1 MVAVLVAKVA
11 CSSYKIALF
20 EVMMVVMMVMV
31 MVLMAKAAGSI
42 QNYRLT
48 FFEASLRAE
57 P

>member
-1 MVAVLVAKVA
+1 MVTVLVAKVA
-11 CSSYKIALF
+11 GSSYKIALF
-20 EVMMVVMMVMV
+20 EVMMVVMMV

>member
-1 MVAVLVAKVA
+1 MVTVLVAQA
-11 CSSYKIALF
+11 AGTSYKIALF
-20 EVMMVVMMVMV
+20 EVIMIMVVMMV

>member
-1 MVAVLVAKVA
+1 MAAKVA
-11 CSSYKIALF
+11 GSSYKIALF
-20 EVMMVVMMVMV
+20 EVIMEIMVVMMV
-31 MVLMAKAAGSI
+31 MVLMAKAVGSI

>member
-1 MVAVLVAKVA
+1 MVTVLVAKVA
-11 CSSYKIALF
+11 GSSYKIALF
-20 EVMMVVMMVMV
+20 EVMMMV

-42 QNYRLT
+42 QNYRPT

>member
-1 MVAVLVAKVA
+1 MVAVLAAKVA
-11 CSSYKIALF
+11 GSSYKIALF
-20 EVMMVVMMVMV
+20 EVMMVVMV
-31 MVLMAKAAGSI
+31 MVLLAKAAGSI